1 VSDRDDNERSGWW
14 PEPPEEPDAKGRE
27 EDPPEEGKEP
37 EVPREPPALPQA
49 PRGLESRDRPKVAS
63 RYSMFVGLA
72 FLVLVIVAIVNAI
85 GSEESGILGA
95 DPDDRRG
102 EPVAEFAVPNVLS
115 GIEADA
121 NIAQDDCES
130 SRNPCPSDQVR
141 EPACEVEA
149 DAAIRVCDLFDEPLA
164 ISFWFTRG
172 GDCLPTQDNFNTVAA
187 RRGEEVNFL
196 SVNVL
201 DDAADVESIVRD
213 RGWEVPVG
221 HDRDGAVSNLFG
233 VGVCPTIVL
242 AYPGGIV
249 HEAEI
254 RPSEQGFSVA
264 EFDEMLDELVV
275 ASERREPG
283 SGQG

>member
-14 PEPPEEPDAKGRE
+14 PEERPAEKPPQQEPDGDGSPPEP
-27 EDPPEEGKEP
+27 EP
-37 EVPREPPALPQA
+37 EPPRP
-49 PRGLESRDRPKVAS
+49 PRGLESRDRPKAAS
-63 RYSMFVGLA
+63 RYSAFVGVA
-72 FLVLVIVAIVNAI
+72 FLVLVVVAIVNAI

-115 GIEADA
+115 GVEADA
-121 NIAQDDCES
+121 NVAQDDCES
-130 SRNPCPSDQVR
+130 SRNPCPEDEVR
-141 EPACEVEA
+141 EPACEV
-149 DAAIRVCDLFDEPLA
+149 DAEGAIRICDLFDKPLA

-172 GDCLPTQDNFNTVAA
+172 GDCLPTQDNFDRVAA
-187 RRGEEVNFL
+187 ERGDEFNFL

-201 DDAADVESIVRD
+201 DEAADVEAIVRE

-242 AYPGGIV
+242 AYPGGIL

-254 RPSEQGFSVA
+254 SPSEVGFSTA
-264 EFDEMLDELVV
+264 EIDAMLNDLLA
-275 ASERREPG
+275 ASEKREPE
-283 SGQG
+283 SD

>member
-14 PEPPEEPDAKGRE
+14 PEERPAEKPPQQEPDGDGSPPEP
-27 EDPPEEGKEP
+27 EP
-37 EVPREPPALPQA
+37 EPPRP
-49 PRGLESRDRPKVAS
+49 PRGLESRDRPKAAS
-63 RYSMFVGLA
+63 RYSAFVGVA
-72 FLVLVIVAIVNAI
+72 FLVLVVVAIVNAI

-115 GIEADA
+115 GVEADA
-121 NIAQDDCES
+121 NVAQDDCES
-130 SRNPCPSDQVR
+130 SRNPCPEDEVR
-141 EPACEVEA
+141 EPACEV
-149 DAAIRVCDLFDEPLA
+149 DAEGAIRICDLFDKPLA

-172 GDCLPTQDNFNTVAA
+172 GDCLPTQDNFDRVAA
-187 RRGEEVNFL
+187 ERGDEFNFL

-201 DDAADVESIVRD
+201 DEAADVEAIVRE

-242 AYPGGIV
+242 AYPGGIL

-254 RPSEQGFSVA
+254 RPTELGFSTG
-264 EFDEMLDELVV
+264 EIDQLLDDLLA
-275 ASERREPG
+275 ASEKREPENG
-283 SGQG
+283 